1 LDQHYVLRE
10 GHWLQLDR
18 VVLFNRVDCLDGVV
32 EHAYDGANQEQEDQ
46 TAEIEDE
53 PHGGILVIVE

>member
-1 LDQHYVLRE
+1 
-10 GHWLQLDR
+10 
-18 VVLFNRVDCLDGVV
+18 LDGVV

-53 PHGGILVIVE
+53 PHGGVLVIVE